1 MEPDGVK
8 NVAFATK
15 ILQAL
20 LDNNSD
26 SIDHLFTL
34 SDIEKKIDGFDEM
47 KKEQLNALDQARLTM
62 FAGQV
67 ER

>member
-8 NVAFATK
+8 NVAFATT

-20 LDNNSD
+20 LDDNSD
-26 SIDHLFTL
+26 SIDRLFTL

-47 KKEQLNALDQARLTM
+47 KKEQLNALEQARLTM

>member
-20 LDNNSD
+20 LDNNTD
-26 SIDHLFTL
+26 SIDQLFTL
-34 SDIEKKIDGFDEM
+34 SDIEKKIDGFDGM
-47 KKEQLNALDQARLTM
+47 TKEQLNALEQARLTM
-62 FAGQV
+62 FVGQV